1 MTTIRINDP
10 RPSARLRTILA
21 VLALAVLAALP
32 ATAQRGM
39 TPYDVARIEDVGQ
52 AVVSPDGSRIA
63 YTLSVPRAPFED
75 EDGAA
80 WSELWVIGPDG
91 ARRPFVTGEVNVGD
105 LDWTPGGGISFLAER
120 EGDEHRALYVI
131 PADGGEARKVLE
143 HAPGIS
149 SYAWSPDGR
158 RVAFLSRDEEPK
170 ERRDLAEQGF
180 DQEIYEEELLFT
192 RVYVG
197 TPDLGTAGRM
207 EAEGL
212 AEETETEPRRLDL
225 EGSASELSWSPDGTR
240 LAVALAPTPL
250 VDDDLMARKVRVVNV
265 ETGEISGRVENPG
278 KLGDVV
284 WSPDGSH
291 LALISGIDLHDP
303 REGRLM
309 VVPATGGVP
318 TEILPSFPG
327 HVIDV
332 LWKDANTL
340 VYVAQQGVQASLE
353 QISRTGQD
361 RQVLIP
367 EGGPIF
373 GSFSLSDDGR
383 TAVLVADSPQH
394 PDEVFRWRSGQAA
407 AERLT
412 HHNPWLSQ
420 IRLAEQEVVRFQARD
435 DLELEGI
442 LFHPLDEKPGQRYPL
457 ILVVHGGPEAHYSN
471 GWLTGYSS
479 PGQVGAARGFAVF
492 YPNYRGSTGRGVE
505 FSKLSQGDPAG
516 KEFDDLVDA
525 VDALVER
532 GLVDEEKVGIT
543 GGSYGGYASA
553 WGATALTEHFAAS
566 VMFVGISEKL
576 AKWGSSDIPQELNL
590 VHDRHW
596 PWEDWQ
602 LMLERSPVYYAQQ
615 ARTPI
620 LILHGKEDPRVHP
633 SQSLILYRYL
643 KVLGNVPVRLVWYPG
658 EGHGNRQAAHRLD
671 YNLRMLRWFEHYL
684 QGPGGEPPPPD
695 LDYELPGEGDD
706 EDEDEDE
713 EEMDEEG
720 G

>member
-1 MTTIRINDP
+1 MQVIVQ
-10 RPSARLRTILA
+10 ALLRRQ
-21 VLALAVLAALP
+21 LP
-32 ATAQRGM
+32 
-39 TPYDVARIEDVGQ
+39 
-52 AVVSPDGSRIA
+52 
-63 YTLSVPRAPFED
+63 LL
-75 EDGAA
+75 GAHQ
-80 WSELWVIGPDG
+80 E
-91 ARRPFVTGEVNVGD
+91 EQQ
-105 LDWTPGGGISFLAER
+105 R
-120 EGDEHRALYVI
+120 EGDEHRSLYVI

-149 SYAWSPDGR
+149 SYAWSPDGGK
-158 RVAFLSRDEEPK
+158 VAFLARDEEPK
-170 ERRDLAEQGF
+170 ERKDLAKKGF
-180 DQEIYEEELLFT
+180 DQEIYEEELLWT
-192 RVYVG
+192 RVYVA
-197 TPDLGTAGRM
+197 TPDMGPVGRAA
-207 EAEGL
+207 AEGVV
-212 AEETETEPRRLDL
+212 EETETETEPRRLDL
-225 EGSASELSWSPDGTR
+225 EGSASELSWSPDGSR

-250 VDDDLMARKVRVVNV
+250 VDDDLMARKVRVVDV

-284 WSPDGSH
+284 WSPDGTH

-303 REGRLM
+303 SEGRLM
-309 VVPATGGVP
+309 VVPATGGTP

-332 LWKDANTL
+332 AWKDANTL
-340 VYVAQQGVQASLE
+340 VYVAQQGVEASLE
-353 QISRTGQD
+353 QVARSGQD

-367 EGGPIF
+367 GGGPVF

-394 PDEVFRWRSGQAA
+394 PDEVFRWRAGESS

-412 HHNPWLSQ
+412 HHNPWLSG
-420 IRLAEQEVVRFQARD
+420 IRLAEQEVVRYQARD

-442 LFHPLDEKPGQRYPL
+442 LFHPLDAKPGQRYPL

-532 GLVDEEKVGIT
+532 GLVDREKVGIT

-602 LMLERSPVYYAQQ
+602 LMLERSPVYHAEQ

-684 QGPGGEPPPPD
+684 QGPGGEPPEPD
-695 LDYELPGEGDD
+695 LDYEVPGEGDD

-713 EEMDEEG
+713 DEEEG
-720 G
+720 